1 MLKVLQVGG
10 DFDSSKGMPTYVAEC
25 WSMHV
30 CLGLV
35 VCFIGYLWVEN
46 QQLAGCLA
54 AVLVLLFR

>member
-35 VCFIGYLWVEN
+35 VCL
-46 QQLAGCLA
+46 
-54 AVLVLLFR
+54 LVICRLRTSSLLVA